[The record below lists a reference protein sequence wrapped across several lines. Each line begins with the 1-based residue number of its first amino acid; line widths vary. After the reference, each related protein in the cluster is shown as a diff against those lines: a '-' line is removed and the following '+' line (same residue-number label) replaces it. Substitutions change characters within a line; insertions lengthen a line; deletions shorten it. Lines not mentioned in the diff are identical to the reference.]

1 MSPSEPSGADLLR
14 LECVARRAGTGLV
27 AGDLQGCWQLHQVWP
42 KGGERPSSVSAALLR
57 GLAARLEIRS
67 SPDGLMLRNA
77 VSLGPLELCFQGP
90 GWLTGA
96 RPLLVF
102 RFEVLELQLAGRTLL
117 RRPLPAPDRTAAGG
131 CRSAFRGWAAPTPW
145 PGPTSPQVPR
155 STEVVSYPNPVL
167 AGGCHYCAGD
177 GCRVSASTNR
187 LSPAREIGRT
197 ANTWRLGVAISL
209 SRNTTRAMPGCPP
222 R

>member
-14 LECVARRAGTGLV
+14 LEREARRAGSGLV

-42 KGGERPSSVSAALLR
+42 KDGERPSSVSAALLR

-90 GWLTGA
+90 GWLMGA

-117 RRPLPAPDRTAAGG
+117 RRPLPAPEPRRLPFFALIARDSSGWLAARGRGGGLALWRLATAPAA
-131 CRSAFRGWAAPTPW
+131 SAASAAAPLP
-145 PGPTSPQVPR
+145 
-155 STEVVSYPNPVL
+155 
-167 AGGCHYCAGD
+167 
-177 GCRVSASTNR
+177 
-187 LSPAREIGRT
+187 
-197 ANTWRLGVAISL
+197 
-209 SRNTTRAMPGCPP
+209 
-222 R
+222 